1 MAQNRTDITVADLGE
16 LVTVLVAPLRD
27 GTLAWVT
34 AENGYFYLAKNGGG
48 LVPGADVVAPIVGAP
63 IAGAVGALWGRLAG
77 GGGGGGGGI
86 TVGSFQRLP
95 ATQNT
100 SSTVP
105 SLFWSAPFTLA
116 ADGDVLFEMVWN
128 DFMAGDGNAGTFMG
142 AFFTADVDGS
152 ALPDTSGHEFNATAA
167 INTEVINGTYQ
178 AVATGLT
185 AGAHVLNI
193 FWASNS
199 AGCANQ
205 VAAGEANLKISRL

>member
-1 MAQNRTDITVADLGE
+1 MSQKRIDLTVADLGE
-16 LVTVLVAPLRD
+16 LVTVHVAPLRD
-27 GTLAWVT
+27 GTNIWVT
-34 AENGYFYLAKNGGG
+34 AENGYFVLNKFGGG
-48 LVPGADVVAPIVGAP
+48 LVPGVDVVAPIAGAP
-63 IAGAVGALWGRLAG
+63 IAGAPGALWARLE

-86 TVGSFQRLP
+86 TTGSFQRLP

-128 DFMAGDGNAGTFMG
+128 DFMAGDGNPATFMG
-142 AFFTADVDGS
+142 AFFSADVDGS
-152 ALPDTSGHEFNATAA
+152 ALPDTSGHEFNAGAA

-185 AGAHVLNI
+185 AGPHILNI
-193 FWASNS
+193 FWASND

-205 VAAGEANLKISRL
+205 IAAGEANLKITRL